1 MTCATDSCQTWRC
14 STKER
19 AGNNFPEFS
28 QSRPSCGT
36 KLWRCGT
43 KLWQGLPTLPLGRPN
58 VSNPEPGGR
67 PTVQQTAGSGD
78 PRRTAPGGRPTVQ
91 QTAGSGNPRRTANLK
106 SVLSRFESHPDV
118 MTGPDEPEMME
129 GLTLETT
136 GDDASCRLDS
146 HPVA

>member
-91 QTAGSGNPRRTANLK
+91 QTAGSGDPRRTAPGGRPTVQRTAGSGNPRRTANLK
-106 SVLSRFESHPDV
+106 SVLSR
-118 MTGPDEPEMME
+118 
-129 GLTLETT
+129 
-136 GDDASCRLDS
+136 
-146 HPVA
+146 